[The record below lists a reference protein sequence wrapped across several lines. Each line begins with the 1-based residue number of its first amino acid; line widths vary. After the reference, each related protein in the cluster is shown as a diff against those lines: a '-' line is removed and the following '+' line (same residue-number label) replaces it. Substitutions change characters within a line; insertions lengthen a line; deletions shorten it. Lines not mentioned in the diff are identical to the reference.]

1 MLAYDIVV
9 CFRMDVSSC
18 EIGGWG
24 DCEMIETF
32 LVSSVFIVAAFQ
44 SCEDMF
50 CTQALTLKTLH

>member
-1 MLAYDIVV
+1 M

-24 DCEMIETF
+24 DCEMIEPF